1 MSKVKIEGNAS
12 GTGTLT
18 ISAPATNT
26 DRTINLPDDDITLS
40 AFPDAIDVNASA
52 PADSLNIDASGN
64 VGIGE
69 TSPFTRLHIKE
80 GDSGATDVWGNTG
93 LVVENSADARLTL
106 LSGTSNIGSI
116 KFGDS
121 GLNRQGGIDYNHN
134 GDSMTFATT
143 NTERM
148 RITSDGRG
156 LSQFT
161 AKAWIKLHQGN
172 NSIYDSHNVSSI
184 SHPESGQTLVNFS
197 NSMGDTDYCA
207 VASSGQFYTG
217 NTGIMDFYSGSF
229 RVVNSSSS
237 SYTDNSYVN
246 VIVFG
251 D

>member
-1 MSKVKIEGNAS
+1 MAVVINGN
-12 GTGTLT
+12 GTVTGVTAQDELNVDSNTLVVD
-18 ISAPATNT
+18 STN
-26 DRTINLPDDDITLS
+26 DR
-40 AFPDAIDVNASA
+40 
-52 PADSLNIDASGN
+52 
-64 VGIGE
+64 VGIGT
-69 TSPFTRLHIKE
+69 TSPDNVLHIK
-80 GDSGATDVWGNTG
+80 
-93 LVVENSADARLTL
+93 ADAPIIKLEDNQAGGSYHQLSNSNSDGTL
-106 LSGTSNIGSI
+106 VMYADAGGTKSSTANMRFSVSGSE
-116 KFGDS
+116 
-121 GLNRQGGIDYNHN
+121 
-134 GDSMTFATT
+134 A
-143 NTERM
+143 M

-156 LSQFT
+156 LSEFT